1 MTSQSHGIHHLIQAE
16 KKAKEELDEAK
27 KRKARRLKQAKDEA
41 LAEVENYRQMRE
53 NGFKNKQ
60 TGIMGSQGKFSLEVD
75 EQTKNKIQTINSDF
89 NQNKESVLKQL
100 IDMACGIKAEI
111 HGNYRG

>member
-1 MTSQSHGIHHLIQAE
+1 
-16 KKAKEELDEAK
+16 
-27 KRKARRLKQAKDEA
+27 
-41 LAEVENYRQMRE
+41 
-53 NGFKNKQ
+53 
-60 TGIMGSQGKFSLEVD
+60 MGSQGKFSLEVD
-75 EQTKNKIQTINSDF
+75 EQTKNKIQTINRDF